1 MDITPWLLWFLDIL
15 LKSINGAD
23 EVLSQS
29 RRREEFWRRHSSL
42 VFSERQT
49 KVLRRL
55 LGDFEGNLTTKKWAA
70 LAKCSVPT
78 AQRDINDL
86 IEKGV
91 LRIGEGGSKNTKY
104 RLA

>member
-1 MDITPWLLWFLDIL
+1 
-15 LKSINGAD
+15 
-23 EVLSQS
+23 VL
-29 RRREEFWRRHSSL
+29 
-42 VFSERQT
+42 SERQT

-55 LGDFEGNLTTKKWAA
+55 LGDFHGNLTTKKWAA

-86 IEKGV
+86 IEKRV
-91 LRIGEGGSKNTKY
+91 LRAGEGGSKNTAY